1 MESASGS
8 EYGEEEDNDFMRGGV
23 RKRGPRGGKHMTV
36 STCITY
42 TLTHHHLQ

>member
-8 EYGEEEDNDFMRGGV
+8 EFGDEEDNDFMRGGV

-36 STCITY
+36 SILSLLFIRY
-42 TLTHHHLQ
+42 WYH

>member
-8 EYGEEEDNDFMRGGV
+8 EFGDEEDNDFMRGGV

-36 STCITY
+36 SI
-42 TLTHHHLQ
+42 